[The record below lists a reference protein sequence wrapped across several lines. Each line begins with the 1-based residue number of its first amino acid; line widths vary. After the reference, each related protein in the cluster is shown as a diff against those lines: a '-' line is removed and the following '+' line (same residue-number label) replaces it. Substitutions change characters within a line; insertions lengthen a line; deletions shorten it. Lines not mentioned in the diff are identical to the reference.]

1 MKMRIPQRNVVFTLG
16 SRTRSKPDQKRK
28 NRCIAVAE
36 LPVRLVS
43 STPKAQYERLCRR
56 RGSRLYHTHTL
67 LVSQTWLQSVRVPC
81 AARQL

>member
-1 MKMRIPQRNVVFTLG
+1 MSG
-16 SRTRSKPDQKRK
+16 TRSKPDHKRK

-56 RGSRLYHTHTL
+56 RGSRLYHTHPAGIAIVVTIREG
-67 LVSQTWLQSVRVPC
+67 TVRRTP
-81 AARQL
+81 ALEGPFHGKSSRHLA